1 MIDGTR
7 TLPFVERLRAA
18 ARQNDSWLCVGL
30 DPDPDLLPA
39 GVALEGFL
47 RGIVDATRDQVCCF
61 KPNLAFFEAL
71 GLEGFRA
78 LHAVLELLR
87 PEVPVLVDAK
97 RGDTPQTMRAYARA
111 IFDELGA
118 DAVTLNPY
126 MGGDSLAPFFDYA
139 DRGVFVL
146 CKTSNPGS
154 GELQDLMVDGQPL
167 FVHVARRAVTW
178 DKHGTLGLV
187 VGATYPSDVAA
198 VREVAPAAPILLPG
212 VGAQAGDLE
221 RSVQAAVD
229 RNAGGALV
237 NASRSVLYA
246 SRGPDWRAAARAE
259 AQRMR
264 LAINAA
270 RAPGATVAH

>member
-1 MIDGTR
+1 
-7 TLPFVERLRAA
+7 
-18 ARQNDSWLCVGL
+18 
-30 DPDPDLLPA
+30 
-39 GVALEGFL
+39 
-47 RGIVDATRDQVCCF
+47 
-61 KPNLAFFEAL
+61 
-71 GLEGFRA
+71 
-78 LHAVLELLR
+78 VLI
-87 PEVPVLVDAK
+87 DAK

-126 MGGDSLAPFFDYA
+126 MGGDALAPFFDYP

-154 GELQDLMVDGQPL
+154 GELQDLEVNGRPFFDYPDRGVFVLCKTSNPGSGELQDLEVNGRPL
-167 FVHVARRAVTW
+167 FVHVARRAVSW

-187 VGATYPSDVAA
+187 VGATYPSDVAS
-198 VREVAPAAPILLPG
+198 VRDVAPDAPILLPG

-229 RNAGGALV
+229 KHAGGALV

-246 SRGPDWRAAARAE
+246 GHGADWQTAARAE

-264 LAINAA
+264 SAINAA
-270 RAPGATVAH
+270 RGSGATATR

>member
-1 MIDGTR
+1 MTSASQR
-7 TLPFVERLRAA
+7 LPFLERLGAV
-18 ARQNDSWLCVGL
+18 ARRNDSWLCVGL
-30 DPDPDLLPA
+30 DPDPEMLPA
-39 GVALEGFL
+39 GASLDDFL
-47 RGIVDATRDQVCCF
+47 AGIVDATRDQVCCY

-71 GLEGFRA
+71 GLDGWLALRKVLDKLRA
-78 LHAVLELLR
+78 D
-87 PEVPVLVDAK
+87 VPVLVDAK

-111 IFDELGA
+111 IFDNLGA

-126 MGGDSLAPFFDYA
+126 MGGDSLAPFFDYT

-154 GELQDLMVDGQPL
+154 GELQDLLVDDEPL
-167 FVHVARRAVTW
+167 FVHVAKRAVTW
-178 DKHGTLGLV
+178 DKYGTLGLV

-198 VREVAPAAPILLPG
+198 VRRVAPEAPILLPG

-221 RSVQAAVD
+221 HSVQAAVD
-229 RNAGGALV
+229 KQGGGALV

-246 SRGPDWRAAARAE
+246 SRGTDWQAAARSE

-264 LAINAA
+264 AAINAA
-270 RAPGATVAH
+270 RASGATAAP